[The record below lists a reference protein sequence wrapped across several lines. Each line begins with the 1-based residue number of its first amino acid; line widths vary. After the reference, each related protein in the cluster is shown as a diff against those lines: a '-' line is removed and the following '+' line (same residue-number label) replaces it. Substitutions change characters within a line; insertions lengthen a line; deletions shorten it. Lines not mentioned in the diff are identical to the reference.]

1 MEVRDPFTYFGNDHP
16 RAQVK
21 TIIALI
27 PLAQKRI
34 KVRICVLAAIRIL
47 PKCMHAEPCI
57 WLYKYT

>member
-1 MEVRDPFTYFGNDHP
+1 MEVRDPFTYFGDDHP

-21 TIIALI
+21 AIIALI

-34 KVRICVLAAIRIL
+34 KVRICVSAAIRL
-47 PKCMHAEPCI
+47 PKRMHAELCT